1 MFQRIFFSWH
11 IDEFTIITIERHAC
25 IEFAEDRKNGELGQV
40 IPLDTVVP
48 QLTTHLEISARRLLH
63 QRVLAFQINQQTG
76 SKTNVTAVVLTQV
89 DWGKYV
95 TKATEAFVLSPTPLF
110 QTVYSVEGRK
120 D

>member
-1 MFQRIFFSWH
+1 MAHRRIYNYHNRETCLHRVRGRQEKWGTWSGGSSGH
-11 IDEFTIITIERHAC
+11 RCTSV
-25 IEFAEDRKNGELGQV
+25 N
-40 IPLDTVVP
+40 DTP
-48 QLTTHLEISARRLLH
+48 RDFRPEIASPESAG
-63 QRVLAFQINQQTG
+63 FQINQQTG
-76 SKTNVTAVVLTQV
+76 SKRNVTAVVLTQV